1 MRDFWGRADRASEEG
16 QEETKAGLG
25 HTLSAPLRFLGSR
38 FGFLTLGAVILAFLV
53 YLIASADS
61 FLKSGELEREI
72 QRLEHEI
79 EVLEDENRLL
89 RQQHERIQTDPAYI
103 EDEARKKLG
112 LVRPGEV
119 IYRLSEEPDL
129 SDDAPPPEPPSLP

>member
-1 MRDFWGRADRASEEG
+1 MRDLWGRGAEEG
-16 QEETKAGLG
+16 QEEAKAAGLG
-25 HTLSAPLRFLGSR
+25 HILSAPLRFLSSR
-38 FGFLTLGAVILAFLV
+38 FVFLVLGAVILASLV
-53 YLIASADS
+53 YLISSADS

-89 RQQHERIQTDPAYI
+89 RQQYERIQTDQAYI

-129 SDDAPPPEPPSLP
+129 SDAPPPDPPSMP

>member
-1 MRDFWGRADRASEEG
+1 MRDLWDRAAEEG
-16 QEETKAGLG
+16 QEEKQASLR
-25 HTLSAPLRFLGSR
+25 HTLSAPLRFLSSR
-38 FGFLTLGAVILAFLV
+38 FVFLVLGAVILASLV
-53 YLIASADS
+53 YLISSADS

-72 QRLEHEI
+72 QRLKHEI

-89 RQQHERIQTDPAYI
+89 RQQHERIQTDQAYI

-129 SDDAPPPEPPSLP
+129 SDAPPPEPPSLP